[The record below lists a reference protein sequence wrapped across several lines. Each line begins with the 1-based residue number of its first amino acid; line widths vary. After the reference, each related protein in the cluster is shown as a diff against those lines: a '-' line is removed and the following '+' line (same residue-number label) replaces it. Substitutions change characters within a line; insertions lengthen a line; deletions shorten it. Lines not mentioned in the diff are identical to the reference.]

1 MADLSIIPDEI
12 LNELKGLCKI
22 EVVPYSL
29 TLGYSYWGAGNES
42 FLLMI
47 AKLRL
52 NFNPVFWKIFNCVI
66 DCYDFRPYIEAN
78 STPWSGGSFIF

>member
-42 FLLMI
+42 FLLI
-47 AKLRL
+47 
-52 NFNPVFWKIFNCVI
+52 
-66 DCYDFRPYIEAN
+66 
-78 STPWSGGSFIF
+78 